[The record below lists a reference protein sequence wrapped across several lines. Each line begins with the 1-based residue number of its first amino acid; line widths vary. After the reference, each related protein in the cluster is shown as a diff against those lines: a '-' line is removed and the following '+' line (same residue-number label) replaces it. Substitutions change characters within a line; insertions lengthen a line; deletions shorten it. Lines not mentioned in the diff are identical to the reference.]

1 MARPKKKTF
10 QNIKD
15 CHCMGCGH
23 DLPIEELYYV
33 GDKSGTYT
41 NEGYLPYCKTCCDM
55 IAEDYLKE
63 FKSPEACV
71 YYTCAINDV
80 PFIRSVYESMES
92 YIENKGIKS
101 PKFFK
106 LYMNQYLLV
115 KSKKSWKATRFADTD
130 VALGDIK
137 KIQKTDVVLKQEME
151 EMELVWGKQKI
162 EDYQFLEYR
171 WDIYTEGMAL
181 TPAQEALYR
190 KLCLLEL
197 SERKKNDEEQSAK
210 EEQEQILKLY
220 KTLKL
225 DNFSE
230 NKDKTLVEQML
241 EFDIAVMEENEPAE
255 YYEQPEK
262 YKDFLGIGKD
272 NKSIMRSLKNLI
284 TGSREYPDINDD
296 ASTY

>member
-151 EMELVWGKQKI
+151 SLELDWGKQA
-162 EDYQFLEYR
+162 EYDDYSFLEYKF
-171 WDIYTEGMAL
+171 DTYVEGREL
-181 TPAQEALYR
+181 TPAMESTIRLLCLAELEIRKGKENNLDTTNAEKRVMEYYKRLKMDNFTNSANKTDDEKFIEGRIALIERSKPAEVYEDKKLYADFQGFEQYGEDHLYR
-190 KLCLLEL
+190 
-197 SERKKNDEEQSAK
+197 
-210 EEQEQILKLY
+210 
-220 KTLKL
+220 
-225 DNFSE
+225 
-230 NKDKTLVEQML
+230 
-241 EFDIAVMEENEPAE
+241 P
-255 YYEQPEK
+255 
-262 YKDFLGIGKD
+262 
-272 NKSIMRSLKNLI
+272 LKNLLL
-284 TGSREYPDINDD
+284 GQKEYRIKGDK
-296 ASTY
+296 